1 MSKAG
6 ARKFVAMARLSW
18 LVVLFVAGAGAWFA
32 GCGGSG
38 PGSSTSTSTQ
48 SGGGGGS
55 TSNSGANVQPIT
67 AGSGPAA
74 AAGSPQTDSAFTSV
88 TVCVPGSTTQCQTI
102 SGVLL
107 DTGSSGLRV
116 LASALTLSLPQQK
129 DGSGNPIVECAQFE
143 DGQTWGPVQTADI
156 QISGEMASGAAIQ
169 VVGSPSFSTVPTS
182 CSNLGPLEDDLASL
196 GANGILGV
204 GNFLQDCGPG
214 CALSGA
220 SNLGFYYT
228 CPTSGC
234 QIAAVSVAQQV
245 VNPVSLFA
253 TDNNGVIVELPAVSG
268 PEASVTGSMIF
279 GIGTQSNNGLGS
291 ATVYTVDPHIGNFTT
306 TFDGQTFSDA
316 AFLDTG
322 SNAIYFATSAITG
335 MAACKDLTFLYC
347 PGSTVNFTA
356 MNMGANGTSGS
367 VSFSI
372 GNADTLLAN
381 HNDFVAPNLG
391 GPNPGAFDWG
401 LPFFFGRNVYT
412 AIEGKTT
419 PGGTGP
425 FVAY

>member
-1 MSKAG
+1 MSMIG
-6 ARKFVAMARLSW
+6 ARKMAGVKWLLLVAA
-18 LVVLFVAGAGAWFA
+18 AGAWLA

-38 PGSSTSTSTQ
+38 SGSSATSSTQ
-48 SGGGGGS
+48 SGSGGS
-55 TSNSGANVQPIT
+55 TSSTGSNVQSIT
-67 AGSGPAA
+67 VEAGPAA
-74 AAGSPQTDSAFTSV
+74 AAGAPQTDSAFTSV

-102 SGVLL
+102 SGVLV

-116 LASALTLSLPQQK
+116 LASAMTLSLPQLK

-156 QISGEMASGAAIQ
+156 QISGETASGAAIQ

-182 CSNLGPLEDDLASL
+182 CSNLGPMEDTLASL

-204 GNFLQDCGPG
+204 GNFVQDCGPG

-220 SNLGFYYT
+220 SNIGFYYS
-228 CPTSGC
+228 CASGGC
-234 QIAAVSVAQQV
+234 QIAAVSEAQQV

-291 ATVYTVDPHIGNFTT
+291 ATVYTVDPDMGNFTT
-306 TFDGQTFSDA
+306 TLDGQTFTDA

-322 SNAIYFATSAITG
+322 SNAIYFANTAMTG
-335 MAACKDLTFLYC
+335 MPTCSDLTFLYC
-347 PGSTVNFTA
+347 PSATQNFTA
-356 MNMGANGTSGS
+356 TNLGANGKSGS
-367 VSFSI
+367 LSFSI
-372 GNADTLLAN
+372 GNADTLLTN
-381 HNDFVAPNLG
+381 PNDFVAPDLG

-412 AIEGKTT
+412 AIEGKST

-425 FVAY
+425 YVAF

>member
-1 MSKAG
+1 MFNA
-6 ARKFVAMARLSW
+6 
-18 LVVLFVAGAGAWFA
+18 AGAWMA

-38 PGSSTSTSTQ
+38 SSGSSASSSTQ
-48 SGGGGGS
+48 SGSGGS
-55 TSNSGANVQPIT
+55 TSNTGANVQPIT
-67 AGSGPAA
+67 VESGPAA
-74 AAGSPQTDSAFTSV
+74 AVHSPQTDIAFTSV
-88 TVCVPGSTTQCQTI
+88 TVCVPGSTTQCQTV
-102 SGVLL
+102 SGVLV

-116 LASALTLSLPQQK
+116 LASALTLSLPQEK

-156 QISGEMASGAAIQ
+156 QISGETASGAMIQ
-169 VVGSPSFSTVPTS
+169 VVGSPSFSTVPTA
-182 CSNLGPLEDDLASL
+182 CSNLGPMEDDLASL

-204 GNFLQDCGPG
+204 GNFVRDCGPG
-214 CALSGA
+214 CAVSGA
-220 SNLGFYYT
+220 SNVGFYYS
-228 CPTSGC
+228 CPSGGC
-234 QIAAVSVAQQV
+234 QIAAVSEAQQV

-291 ATVYTVDPHIGNFTT
+291 ATVYTVDSNLGNFTT
-306 TFDGQTFSDA
+306 TVNGQTFSDA

-322 SNAIYFATSAITG
+322 SNAIYFANSAMTG
-335 MAACKDLTFLYC
+335 LATCSDLKFLYC
-347 PGSTVNFTA
+347 PGGTQKFSA
-356 MNMGANGTSGS
+356 MNIGANGTTGS

-381 HNDFVAPNLG
+381 QSDFVAPDLG

-412 AIEGKTT
+412 AIEGKNT

-425 FVAY
+425 YVAF